1 MKRWIPVVAAF
12 VLLFSVFI
20 ATAQPDLVVT
30 AIDLTPPS
38 PVAGDEV
45 TITATVE
52 NVGTDPAG
60 RQFSV
65 RISIDDFPVTT
76 PSIPRLG
83 PGEAR
88 TVSATWTAEVGMHTI
103 TVVADQPFDRIQ
115 EGNERNN
122 TLVATVSVPVSPD
135 AAALLSS
142 IKVAV
147 ARFDDRSSSGFVN
160 VGAGVADEL
169 IDRLVNS
176 GVRVLERSELEAVMQ
191 ERGLNPALT
200 SDLAT
205 ASRLLGADL
214 LIVGSVTKVN
224 VSQASLSLGFFK
236 VSNASVEVSMTARL
250 VNAYTSEIMDSVT
263 ASGSEQG
270 TTGFSVDLGRILS
283 LTQPQGGDVCAGGL
297 RTDKPYYSP
306 NETVRIG
313 YKNPGP
319 PKWFGIEIYRN
330 GGPFLR
336 WLDWQFVPTGGCGI
350 WFWDQRDAANIQMGP
365 GIYTAK
371 LWDGTSYIATINFQ
385 IRPGSGPIAPL
396 IDEITVGS
404 DRFDETIVGKAINR
418 TLNQLVARLIDGIVA
433 VAPQLSSSMAARA
446 ESPATPAVTLEG
458 QVAALLPDGR
468 VVINIGA
475 NAGVRKGD
483 FFQVLDTEN
492 VITDPTTGKI
502 LSYDV
507 RGVKGEI
514 VIVEVRDRVAYGV
527 KTSNFAPIVGDIV
540 RPSG

>member
-1 MKRWIPVVAAF
+1 
-12 VLLFSVFI
+12 
-20 ATAQPDLVVT
+20 
-30 AIDLTPPS
+30 
-38 PVAGDEV
+38 
-45 TITATVE
+45 
-52 NVGTDPAG
+52 
-60 RQFSV
+60 
-65 RISIDDFPVTT
+65 
-76 PSIPRLG
+76 
-83 PGEAR
+83 
-88 TVSATWTAEVGMHTI
+88 MHTI

-214 LIVGSVTKVN
+214 LIVGAVTKVN

-319 PKWFGIEIYRN
+319 RSGSGSR
-330 GGPFLR
+330 
-336 WLDWQFVPTGGCGI
+336 
-350 WFWDQRDAANIQMGP
+350 
-365 GIYTAK
+365 YTAMAVRSCA
-371 LWDGTSYIATINFQ
+371 GSIGNSSPPVGAGF
-385 IRPGSGPIAPL
+385 GSGTNAMRPTSRWGREYIPQNYGT
-396 IDEITVGS
+396 EP
-404 DRFDETIVGKAINR
+404 R
-418 TLNQLVARLIDGIVA
+418 TSRPSTSRSGLVA
-433 VAPQLSSSMAARA
+433 AR
-446 ESPATPAVTLEG
+446 SP
-458 QVAALLPDGR
+458 R
-468 VVINIGA
+468 
-475 NAGVRKGD
+475 
-483 FFQVLDTEN
+483 
-492 VITDPTTGKI
+492 
-502 LSYDV
+502 
-507 RGVKGEI
+507 
-514 VIVEVRDRVAYGV
+514 
-527 KTSNFAPIVGDIV
+527 
-540 RPSG
+540 